1 MSGRPLSAFAGQ
13 PRRLL
18 GTLAIA
24 SVALSCSR
32 FQIAA
37 PASDGAAA
45 LALPSED
52 SAAVWIT
59 TADQARVLSRD
70 PDIAFSDSAPP
81 EGIVIEV
88 DERRRFQTMVGF
100 GASITDASAFL
111 IQLRMTS
118 AQREE
123 LLRDLFSHEAGL
135 GLDFTR
141 LTIGASDFSLN
152 HYSLDDVP
160 AGESDTALSRFSIDS
175 NRAYLLPVV
184 QQALRVNPQLTIMA
198 TPWSAPAWMKTSGSL
213 IKGTLRD
220 DAHDAFAR
228 YLLRYVQA
236 YRAEGVPI
244 HLLSLQN
251 EPHFEPEDYPGMRL
265 EPPARAKLF
274 REHVGPL
281 FAREKIELKL
291 LDWDHNWDQ
300 PASPLEV
307 LADPAARRYVD
318 GVAWHCYGGT
328 VSAQSRVRDAH
339 PAKEV
344 YFTEC
349 SGGGWSPDWGKNL
362 EFALGTLI
370 IDASRHWARGVL
382 LWNLALDER
391 SGPHRGGCGDCRGVV
406 TIDSRTG
413 AVTRNVE
420 YYALGHASRFVRP
433 GARRIASTSDV
444 EGVKTV
450 AFCNEDD
457 SMVLIVLNTAG
468 AARTVQ
474 VRTGKRW
481 FASAVPSGA
490 AVTFHWK

>member
-1 MSGRPLSAFAGQ
+1 MTTPDRE
-13 PRRLL
+13 RLL
-18 GTLAIA
+18 A
-24 SVALSCSR
+24 R
-32 FQIAA
+32 AA
-37 PASDGAAA
+37 D
-45 LALPSED
+45 
-52 SAAVWIT
+52 
-59 TADQARVLSRD
+59 VL
-70 PDIAFSDSAPP
+70 FSDSPP
-81 EGIVIEV
+81 PDGVVIEV
-88 DERRRFQTMVGF
+88 DERRRYQTMVGF

-111 IQLRMTS
+111 IQLRMNS

-123 LLRDLFSHEAGL
+123 LLRDLFSPAGL

-141 LTIGASDFSLN
+141 LTIGASDFSIS

-160 AGESDTALSRFSIDS
+160 AGESDTALARFSIDS
-175 NRAYLLPVV
+175 NRPYLLPVV
-184 QQALRVNPQLTIMA
+184 QQALRVNPRLTIMA
-198 TPWSAPAWMKTSGSL
+198 TPWSAPGWMKTSGSL
-213 IKGTLRD
+213 IKGTLREE
-220 DAHDAFAR
+220 AYDAFAR

-236 YRAEGVPI
+236 YAAEGVPI

-265 EPPARAKLF
+265 DPPARAKLF

-281 FAREKIELKL
+281 FAREKLTTRL

-307 LADPAARRYVD
+307 LSDPGARRYVD

-328 VSAQSRVRDAH
+328 VSAQSRVHEAY
-339 PAKEV
+339 PGKET

-362 EFALGTLI
+362 EFAVGTLI
-370 IDASRHWARGVL
+370 IDGTRNWAKGVL

-406 TIDSRTG
+406 TIDSRSG

-444 EGVKTV
+444 DGVKTV
-450 AFCNEDD
+450 AFRNEDE
-457 SMVLIVLNTAG
+457 SKVLIALNTAG
-468 AARTVQ
+468 AARQVQ
-474 VRTGKRW
+474 IRTGRRW
-481 FASAVPSGA
+481 IAYSVPHGA